1 MADTRMQVVLG
12 MHFSPSAS
20 QTYGLQ
26 RCLFRQRTRL
36 QTTKR
41 VKIFGPEELGAVD
54 QRAYDVALWCMWYP
68 SGARS
73 RRSRMSSSRSPP
85 TIRITPMSF
94 LSTGATQDT
103 GINDH
108 PIEVTF
114 QVTRWRSGYCSCAE
128 RAVAFDCV
136 SEISITRPSKTGTCC
151 LRLRLY
157 PPGRS
162 GGSDRKSAF

>member
-1 MADTRMQVVLG
+1 MADTKVQVVLG
-12 MHFSPSAS
+12 MHSSPSAA

-26 RCLFRQRTRL
+26 RCLFRQCTRL

-41 VKIFGPEELGAVD
+41 LKIFDPEELGAVD
-54 QRAYDVALWCMWYP
+54 QRAYDVALWYMWYL

-73 RRSRMSSSRSPP
+73 QRSRMYSSRSPT
-85 TIRITPMSF
+85 TIWITAMFF
-94 LSTGATQDT
+94 LSIAATQDT

-114 QVTRWRSGYCSCAE
+114 QVTRWRSGYSSCVE
-128 RAVAFDCV
+128 RVVAFDCV
-136 SEISITRPSKTGTCC
+136 SKVSITRLSRTGTCC
-151 LRLRLY
+151 LGLRLY

-162 GGSDRKSAF
+162 GGFDRKSAF